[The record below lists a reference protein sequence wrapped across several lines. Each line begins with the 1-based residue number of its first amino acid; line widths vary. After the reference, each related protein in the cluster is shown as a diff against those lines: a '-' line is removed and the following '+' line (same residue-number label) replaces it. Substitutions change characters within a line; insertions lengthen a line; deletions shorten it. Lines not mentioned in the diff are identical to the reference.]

1 MYQFNINITSTLILR
16 IWLSVCLAVSTLPI
30 DASCKLPVYKN
41 APPQYH
47 KLLDEA
53 LRRAGSNAVELGQAL
68 RQAPQEHAEAVA
80 FLISYMP
87 QRDLQ
92 TLTASF
98 ILDNVACAYEAKER
112 FPWGKSIPKD
122 VFFNDVLP
130 YCVMNETR
138 DNWRRD
144 FYERFTKY
152 VAGARDIFE
161 AIEALNK
168 NIRDEVQ
175 VDYNTKRE
183 KPDQSPYESMRQNMA
198 SCSGLAV
205 LLTDA
210 FRAVCIPSRIAGTP
224 NWYDERGN
232 HSWNEV
238 WADGKWYFTEY
249 YPSGLD
255 KSWFLSSAGRAD
267 EHSAEHAIY
276 ATSFRPTG
284 IHFPLVW
291 DSTITYVA
299 AENVTKRYVELY
311 RKELADKLKGDYINV
326 KVTYVDPTRD
336 GDKRLAVNVD
346 VFDSNGQVD
355 GGRTADGNRDLND
368 FLTFTLKKNHE
379 YLLKYFLPDGTER
392 QYRFATADK
401 EILVELK

>member
-1 MYQFNINITSTLILR
+1 MKRILFAISLILF
-16 IWLSVCLAVSTLPI
+16 AVSVE
-30 DASCKLPVYKN
+30 AVGKQFVYKN
-41 APPQYH
+41 IPTSYH
-47 KLLDEA
+47 KLLDKA

-68 RQAPQEHAEAVA
+68 RQAPQEQVEAVA

-92 TLTASF
+92 TLSSSF

-130 YCVMNETR
+130 YYVMNETR

-224 NWYDERGN
+224 NW
-232 HSWNEV
+232 
-238 WADGKWYFTEY
+238 
-249 YPSGLD
+249 
-255 KSWFLSSAGRAD
+255 
-267 EHSAEHAIY
+267 
-276 ATSFRPTG
+276 
-284 IHFPLVW
+284 
-291 DSTITYVA
+291 
-299 AENVTKRYVELY
+299 
-311 RKELADKLKGDYINV
+311 
-326 KVTYVDPTRD
+326 
-336 GDKRLAVNVD
+336 
-346 VFDSNGQVD
+346 
-355 GGRTADGNRDLND
+355 
-368 FLTFTLKKNHE
+368 
-379 YLLKYFLPDGTER
+379 
-392 QYRFATADK
+392 
-401 EILVELK
+401 

>member
-30 DASCKLPVYKN
+30 SASCKLPVYKN

-68 RQAPQEHAEAVA
+68 RQAPQEQVEAVA

-87 QRDLQ
+87 QRDLE
-92 TLTASF
+92 TLSSNF

-161 AIEALNK
+161 AIEAINK

-224 NWYDERGN
+224 NWYDKRGN

-255 KSWFLSSAGRAD
+255 KC
-267 EHSAEHAIY
+267 
-276 ATSFRPTG
+276 
-284 IHFPLVW
+284 
-291 DSTITYVA
+291 
-299 AENVTKRYVELY
+299 
-311 RKELADKLKGDYINV
+311 
-326 KVTYVDPTRD
+326 
-336 GDKRLAVNVD
+336 
-346 VFDSNGQVD
+346 GQSRRTL
-355 GGRTADGNRDLND
+355 GRTRHIRYFVSSDG
-368 FLTFTLKKNHE
+368 HS
-379 YLLKYFLPDGTER
+379 LPARMGFDHYVRRCRECDEALCRVVSQRIGR
-392 QYRFATADK
+392 
-401 EILVELK
+401 

>member
-30 DASCKLPVYKN
+30 GASCKLPVYKN

-68 RQAPQEHAEAVA
+68 RQAPQEHTEAVA

-138 DNWRRD
+138 DNWRRV
-144 FYERFTKY
+144 FYERFAKY

-168 NIRDEVQ
+168 NIRDE
-175 VDYNTKRE
+175 
-183 KPDQSPYESMRQNMA
+183 
-198 SCSGLAV
+198 
-205 LLTDA
+205 
-210 FRAVCIPSRIAGTP
+210 
-224 NWYDERGN
+224 
-232 HSWNEV
+232 
-238 WADGKWYFTEY
+238 
-249 YPSGLD
+249 
-255 KSWFLSSAGRAD
+255 
-267 EHSAEHAIY
+267 
-276 ATSFRPTG
+276 
-284 IHFPLVW
+284 
-291 DSTITYVA
+291 
-299 AENVTKRYVELY
+299 
-311 RKELADKLKGDYINV
+311 
-326 KVTYVDPTRD
+326 
-336 GDKRLAVNVD
+336 
-346 VFDSNGQVD
+346 
-355 GGRTADGNRDLND
+355 
-368 FLTFTLKKNHE
+368 
-379 YLLKYFLPDGTER
+379 
-392 QYRFATADK
+392 
-401 EILVELK
+401 